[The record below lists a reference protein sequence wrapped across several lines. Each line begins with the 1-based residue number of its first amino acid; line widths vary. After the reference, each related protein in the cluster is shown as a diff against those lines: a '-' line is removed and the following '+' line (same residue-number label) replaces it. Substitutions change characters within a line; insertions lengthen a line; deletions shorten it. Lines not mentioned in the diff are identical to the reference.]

1 MKTAERTWWSLFRV
15 IDGIDVIHVDLR
27 PDRDREEE
35 ATAWLDR
42 AETERLRR
50 FRIARPRR
58 EFALCRAALRANLC
72 NLLDCTNDRLS
83 FGLHEHGKPFALVE
97 GRAVPLGF
105 NVSHSAPHGLIAF
118 ASQGRPQSRIGADAE
133 VSRRD
138 RDFDGI
144 AGRVFGPEE
153 RAALAAAWGD
163 DKIRLFYRL
172 WTLKEA
178 LIKALGH
185 RFLPRSFPLRG
196 PVEHGSRGGFGKVSA
211 FPTNPQTDGGSPL
224 CLTPDLPPQSPTKSI
239 PATSERVVAIDRRL
253 G

>member
-178 LIKALGH
+178 LIKALGTGFSLNPS
-185 RFLPRSFPLRG
+185 RFEVPSSM
-196 PVEHGSRGGFGKVSA
+196 VHGLDSGGFR
-211 FPTNPQTDGGSPL
+211 FPHEPADRWRLASL
-224 CLTPDLPPQSPTKSI
+224 PD
-239 PATSERVVAIDRRL
+239 AGFAAAIAYEIDP
-253 G
+253 GDQ